1 MYSSLTPGTGGST
14 ASPARRIAAGRGVA
28 ALLALAATTLLAAA
42 PARAEYPERPI
53 RLIVPYVAGGA
64 ADITARV
71 VAQKM
76 SIDLGVALV
85 VENKPGANGMI
96 GTDMVV
102 KAAPDGYTLLL
113 DASGPLVVNPSLY
126 KSTPYDPLKDLA
138 PISQL
143 TSYQYVLV
151 VPAKSPIHSVDDLVR
166 EAKAHPGQVSYG
178 SAGIG
183 SGGHLAGELLGV
195 MTGTKLTHAPY
206 KGNAQALTDVLSGQ
220 LTFTFDTVV
229 TSVPHIR
236 GGRLRG
242 YAVSGPRR
250 AGVLPD
256 LPTMEEL
263 GYKDFNVTQFQGLLA
278 PAGTDPRIIARLHDA
293 AVKAVKMPDV
303 VHKLETEGGN
313 DIVAGTPEAFAQTL
327 RDDLERF
334 RKLIQQAGVT
344 AQ

>member
-1 MYSSLTPGTGGST
+1 MAIS
-14 ASPARRIAAGRGVA
+14 
-28 ALLALAATTLLAAA
+28 LALAAWAMAAVA
-42 PARAEYPERPI
+42 PARAGNPDRYPERPI
-53 RLIVPYVAGGA
+53 RVIVPYVAGGA

-76 SIDLGVALV
+76 SVELGVALV

-96 GTDMVV
+96 GTDMVA

-151 VPAKSPIHSVDDLVR
+151 VPRDSPIHGVDDLVR
-166 EAKAHPGQVSYG
+166 EARAHPGQVTYG

-195 MTGTKLTHAPY
+195 MTGAKLTHAPY
-206 KGNAQALTDVLSGQ
+206 KGNAQALTDVLGGQ

-236 GGRLRG
+236 AGRLRG

-256 LPTMEEL
+256 VPTMEEL

-278 PAGTDPRIIARLHDA
+278 PAGTDPRVIARLHDA
-293 AVKAVKMPDV
+293 AVKALRQPDV

-313 DIVAGTPEAFAQTL
+313 DIVAGTPEAFARTL

-334 RKLIQQAGVT
+334 RALIRQTGVT
-344 AQ
+344 AE

>member
-1 MYSSLTPGTGGST
+1 MHKNE
-14 ASPARRIAAGRGVA
+14 SPARALRGSGPTPRGGGRMV
-28 ALLALAATTLLAAA
+28 ALLALAAATISMAAGA
-42 PARAEYPERPI
+42 PARADYPERPI
-53 RLIVPYVAGGA
+53 RVIVPYVAGGA

-76 SIDLGVALV
+76 TMDLGVALV

-96 GTDMVV
+96 GTDMVA

-113 DASGPLVVNPSLY
+113 DASGPLVVNPTLY

-138 PISQL
+138 PITQL

-151 VPAKSPIHSVDDLVR
+151 VPQKSPIHSVDDLVR
-166 EAKAHPGQVSYG
+166 EARAHPGQVTYG

-195 MTGTKLTHAPY
+195 MTGAKLTHAPY

-236 GGRLRG
+236 AGRLRG
-242 YAVSGPRR
+242 YAVSGPKR

-293 AVKAVKMPDV
+293 AVKAVRQPDV
-303 VHKLETEGGN
+303 VRKLETEGGN

-327 RDDLERF
+327 RDDLARF
-334 RKLIQQAGVT
+334 RTLIRQAGVT
-344 AQ
+344 AE

>member
-1 MYSSLTPGTGGST
+1 MHSSLVSVPGIPRTPPGGRR
-14 ASPARRIAAGRGVA
+14 AAARRLA
-28 ALLALAATTLLAAA
+28 ALLALAGASLLAGA
-42 PARAEYPERPI
+42 PARADYPERPI

-76 SIDLGVALV
+76 SMDLGVALV

-151 VPAKSPIHSVDDLVR
+151 VPAKSPIRGVDELVR
-166 EAKAHPGQVSYG
+166 EAKAHPGQVTYG

-206 KGNAQALTDVLSGQ
+206 KGNAQALTDVLGGQ

-242 YAVSGPRR
+242 YAVSGPKR

-293 AVKAVKMPDV
+293 AVKAVRMPDV

>member
-1 MYSSLTPGTGGST
+1 MFNTKSSNRISPRGQGRRVA
-14 ASPARRIAAGRGVA
+14 ASLVLGVA
-28 ALLALAATTLLAAA
+28 AATTAAA
-42 PARAEYPERPI
+42 AHAAYPERPI
-53 RLIVPYVAGGA
+53 RVIVPYVAGGA

-76 SIDLGVALV
+76 SMDLGVALV

-126 KSTPYDPLKDLA
+126 KKTPYDPLKDLA

-151 VPAKSPIHSVDDLVR
+151 VPEKSPIHSVDDLVR
-166 EAKAHPGQVSYG
+166 DAKAHPGQVTYG

-195 MTGTKLTHAPY
+195 LTGAKLTHAPY

-236 GGRLRG
+236 AGRLRG
-242 YAVSGPRR
+242 YAVSGPKR
-250 AGVLPD
+250 AGALPD

-278 PAGTDPRIIARLHDA
+278 PAGTDPKIIARLHDA
-293 AVKAVKMPDV
+293 AVKAVKQPDV
-303 VHKLETEGGN
+303 VRKLETEGGN
-313 DIVAGTPEAFAQTL
+313 DIVAGTPEAFAQTM
-327 RDDLERF
+327 REDLDRF

-344 AQ
+344 AE

>member
-1 MYSSLTPGTGGST
+1 MFKRKSSTPSFC
-14 ASPARRIAAGRGVA
+14 AHQRGRAVVPLMLGAVALMTSAA
-28 ALLALAATTLLAAA
+28 ALAD
-42 PARAEYPERPI
+42 YPDRPI
-53 RLIVPYVAGGA
+53 RVIVPYVAGGA

-76 SIDLGVALV
+76 AMDLGVALV

-126 KSTPYDPLKDLA
+126 KKTPYDPLKDLA

-151 VPAKSPIHSVDDLVR
+151 VPEKSPIHSVDDLVR
-166 EAKAHPGQVSYG
+166 DAKAHPGQVTYG

-195 MTGTKLTHAPY
+195 LTGTKLTHAPY
-206 KGNAQALTDVLSGQ
+206 KGNAQALTDVLSGT

-236 GGRLRG
+236 SGRLRG
-242 YAVSGPRR
+242 YAVSGPKR

-278 PAGTDPRIIARLHDA
+278 PAGTDARIIARLHDA
-293 AVKAVKMPDV
+293 AVKAVKQPDV
-303 VHKLETEGGN
+303 VRKLETEGGN
-313 DIVAGTPEAFAQTL
+313 DIVAGTPEAFAQTM
-327 RDDLERF
+327 REDLERF

-344 AQ
+344 AE